1 MIRFKGERVS
11 VLKDSPF
18 NGAGKI
24 QVCNL
29 INGPEELL
37 NCGRVLAHTIVY
49 PGSSIGHHTHTGE
62 NEIYYIL
69 KGKARF
75 NDNGTVREI
84 QAGDV
89 TITYPGEG
97 HGIEA
102 IGKEPVEMIALIL
115 KEKMETTGFE
125 PAVSALRTQRSP
137 S

>member
-1 MIRFKGERVS
+1 M
-11 VLKDSPF
+11 
-18 NGAGKI
+18 
-24 QVCNL
+24 
-29 INGPEELL
+29 
-37 NCGRVLAHTIVY
+37 LAHTIVY
-49 PGSSIGHHTHTGE
+49 PGSSIGYHTHTGE

-75 NDNGTVREI
+75 NDNGTMREI